1 MPKPEAYNWERITR
15 NLQERL
21 GITQAE
27 LAALLEVSVA
37 TIYRIEN
44 AKVITSL
51 RTQRKILKLWEDSTE
66 PKGFDYYLRER
77 ARILSLDASGTAT
90 SEEQKTLVVT
100 GPTKSAYV
108 WDFFSDGKIDEM
120 HVSPGYVSRSFNHG
134 DKIYKVQD
142 FGTKLKTGQ
151 GLKIF
156 ATVKLL
162 GSFKLNHEWTA
173 FEIAEPTEHCTLVI
187 HFPKERPCKKYST
200 EGRLGD
206 RYLKELASVKK
217 TKNGCGLQWK
227 ITRPEFKAIYTLK
240 WDW

>member
-21 GITQAE
+21 EITQAE

-44 AKVITSL
+44 GRVIPSI

-100 GPTKSAYV
+100 GPTKSGYV

-120 HVSPGYVSRSFNHG
+120 HVSPGYVSRSFNRG

-142 FGTKLKTGQ
+142 FGTELKTGQ
-151 GLKIF
+151 AFEILIIL
-156 ATVKLL
+156 KLL
-162 GSFKLNHEWTA
+162 ESFKLNREWTA
-173 FEIAEPTEHCTLVI
+173 FEIVEPTEYCSLVI
-187 HFPKERPCKKYST
+187 RFPKERPYKEYST

-206 RYLKELASVKK
+206 RYIKELDPVKK
-217 TKNGCGLQWK
+217 TKTGCGLQWK
-227 ITRPEFKAIYTLK
+227 INRPEFKAIYTLK